1 MRLGLRP
8 IRSSCAKQALPRRL
22 FVWLERLQQLVCKG
36 SVVCGQVLIVG
47 KPFKSHVVRRDL
59 VPDPIFGVGIIGAL
73 G

>member
-1 MRLGLRP
+1 
-8 IRSSCAKQALPRRL
+8 
-22 FVWLERLQQLVCKG
+22 VWLERLQQLVCKG